1 MENKSAPKEPSLDT
15 TYNPTEI
22 EQPLYQHWEKNGYFK
37 ANGDTSKESFYCD
50 PPPNV
55 TGSLHMVM
63 LSNKPSWT
71 P

>member
-37 ANGDTSKESFYCD
+37 ANGDVIPDGVSVVVKS
-50 PPPNV
+50 
-55 TGSLHMVM
+55 
-63 LSNKPSWT
+63 
-71 P
+71 